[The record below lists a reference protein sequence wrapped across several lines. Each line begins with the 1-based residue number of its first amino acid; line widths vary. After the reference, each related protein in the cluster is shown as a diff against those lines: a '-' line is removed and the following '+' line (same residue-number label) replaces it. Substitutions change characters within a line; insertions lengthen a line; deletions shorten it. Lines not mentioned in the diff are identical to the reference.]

1 MKRVLPFFLFL
12 FFFSGNVKSQ
22 YVFLSDQG
30 LYTALRNM
38 FPGCFNASGQMDTTC
53 TAITTITSMQLRGGA
68 PGTLTAIRNLQG
80 LRYFDALKYLDCAA
94 NSLEDVSGL
103 PPGLETL
110 ICSGQ
115 RRTDIFNYYALTGLG
130 PLPEGLRYLDCS
142 NNGLFSLNFL
152 PSSLRTLNCSIQRSH
167 YSWGGDVPS
176 LTSIGAFPESLEY
189 FNGSGTGISVLPS
202 LPSTLKYLNVE
213 GNKWSIT
220 SPFGTV
226 FSSTG
231 VTTLPALP
239 ASLDY
244 LNVRLNGLSQIPA
257 LPQNLRFLACD
268 RNDSLRCLPVLPAS
282 LSGNSAYVFPLGSTN
297 VYTAQTLINCLP
309 NIVPGMRQ
317 DVTRPVCTQANNT
330 NGCTV
335 IIISELNVT
344 PANLVIQTVTG
355 QPSASS
361 QFTTTGITLSPS
373 SGSITITPSANLE
386 VSLNNTTF
394 SSVPISLSYTNG
406 TINGVNVY
414 VRIAASAA
422 VGTFSGNVTFSG
434 GNAPTVVRTV
444 NASVLPATPGIIN
457 VTPASLAI
465 QTTTGNASIS
475 GRFTLTGSSFWPLS
489 GPITITPSANLEV
502 SLNNSNFSSSPI
514 VKNYNNGALSTSF
527 VYVRIAATAPV
538 GSFNG
543 TVTFS
548 GGNAPTVTRTVN
560 ASVVP
565 AVTPGVINVTPASLN
580 LQTTTGL
587 ASVSGRYTLTG
598 NTLFPLS
605 GPITI
610 TPSANLQVSLNNTTF
625 SSTPIVKNYNNGALS
640 TTFVYV
646 RIAATAPL
654 GNFNGTVTFS
664 GGNAPVVV
672 RAVNASVQSVVSPGI
687 LNVTPSSL
695 LLQTSTGVPSVTGR
709 FTLTGNTLFPTNGP
723 VTITPSANLEV
734 SLNNTT
740 FSTAPIVKNYSNG
753 NLSATFVYVRIS
765 AAAPIGNFVGTV
777 TFSGGNAPTVVRNV
791 NSTVTMRGA
800 FVSRPETQLPEQIS
814 ISEKEL
820 KKANSSAIVSLY
832 PNPAADFVN
841 LVLPDF
847 KQGTMVDLY
856 TIQGKQLLRLSVT
869 GTTTRIDVSS
879 FAKGM
884 YILKVH
890 SPEFICVKQLVIN

>member
-1 MKRVLPFFLFL
+1 MKRVLPLFLFL
-12 FFFSGNVKSQ
+12 FFLSANVKSQ

-53 TAITTITSMQLRGGA
+53 TAITTITTMQLRGGA
-68 PGTLTAIRNLQG
+68 PGTSTAIRNLQG

-115 RRTDIFNYYALTGLG
+115 RRTDIFNFYALTGLG
-130 PLPEGLRYLDCS
+130 PLPDGLRYLDCS
-142 NNGLFSLNFL
+142 DNGIFSLNSL
-152 PSSLRTLNCSIQRSH
+152 PRSLRTLNCSNQRSH

-176 LTSIGAFPESLEY
+176 LESIGAFPDSLVY
-189 FNGSGTGISVLPS
+189 FNGSGTKISVLPP
-202 LPSTLKYLNVE
+202 LPSTLKYLNVQ

-231 VTTLPALP
+231 ITTLPALP

-244 LNVRLNGLSQIPA
+244 LNVRLNGLSQISA

-282 LSGNSAYVFPLGSTN
+282 LAGNSTYITPSGSTN

-317 DVTRPVCTQANNT
+317 DVIRPVCTQANNT

-344 PANLVIQTVTG
+344 PANLVIQTTTG
-355 QPSASS
+355 LPSASS

-406 TINGVNVY
+406 TINGVIVY

-422 VGTFSGNVTFSG
+422 VGTFTGSVTFSG

-444 NASVLPATPGIIN
+444 NASVLPSTPGIIN

-465 QTTTGNASIS
+465 QTTTGNASVS
-475 GRFTLTGSSFWPLS
+475 SRFTLTGSSFWPLS

-502 SLNNSNFSSSPI
+502 SLNNTSFSSAPI
-514 VKNYNNGALSTSF
+514 VKNYNNGALSTAF
-527 VYVRIAATAPV
+527 VYVRIAATAPA
-538 GSFNG
+538 GTFNG
-543 TVTFS
+543 TVTFT
-548 GGNAPTVTRTVN
+548 GGNAPAVTRTIN

-654 GNFNGTVTFS
+654 GSFNGTVTFS
-664 GGNAPVVV
+664 GGNAPVVI
-672 RAVNASVQSVVSPGI
+672 RAVNASVQSVVSPGV

-695 LLQTSTGVPSVTGR
+695 ILQTSTGVPSATGR
-709 FTLTGNTLFPTNGP
+709 FTLTGNTLFPTSGP

-765 AAAPIGNFVGTV
+765 AAAPIGSFTGSV

-791 NSTVTMRGA
+791 NSTVTMRNV
-800 FVSRPETQLPEQIS
+800 FVSKSNHLQEQ
-814 ISEKEL
+814 EYMAERDL
-820 KKANSSAIVSLY
+820 KTANSSGVVSLY

-841 LVLPDF
+841 LVLPDC
-847 KQGTMVDLY
+847 KKGTMAELY

-869 GTTTRIDVSS
+869 GTTTRIDISS

-884 YILKVH
+884 YILKVY
-890 SPEFICVKQLVIN
+890 SPEFISVKQLVVN